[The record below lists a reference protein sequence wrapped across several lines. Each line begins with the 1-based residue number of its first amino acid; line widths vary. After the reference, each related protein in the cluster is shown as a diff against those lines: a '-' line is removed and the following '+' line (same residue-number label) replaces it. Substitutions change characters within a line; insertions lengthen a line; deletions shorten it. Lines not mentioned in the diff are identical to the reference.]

1 MASKLKLSPS
11 AASRWMNCPAS
22 VAMSA
27 KVPPSP
33 TSVYAAEGTAAAF
46 LAEFCLKGGEDAKE
60 YKEFLINVQE
70 DPEEIGRSIT
80 EFGPEGVTGGYEFEV
95 DAEMIDA
102 VQIYLDT
109 VRAEHSKGSQL
120 LVEQKVEITCI
131 HEEAEGT
138 PDAAVVVPWGKLTV
152 IDFKYGKGVVVEVE
166 ENYQLL
172 TYLAGVERA
181 SKEVFTEMEVVI
193 VQPRAP
199 HADGPVRRW
208 TVTRPRLDE
217 FIQEAHNKALVALD
231 DNAPFEAG
239 GWCRWCAVNGQCPE
253 QAREAKIMAK
263 TDFEEVGQEIQS
275 PDLMPVAQIAALY
288 GYRKQMENWFK
299 AMGEILREKLNTG
312 EEVPGWKLVAGAGNR
327 QWVDEIDAEK
337 KLRAHR
343 LRKKDIVTHPKPK
356 LLSPAKIEKLKGGS
370 FNTKTGLKELVNTL
384 TERPEREPS
393 LVPEEDKRLELR
405 PAKAEFED
413 LTGESNGSNDGES

>member
-46 LAEFCLKGGEDAKE
+46 LAETLLKNGKNAIE
-60 YKEFLINVQE
+60 YKGSMI
-70 DPEEIGRSIT
+70 
-80 EFGPEGVTGGYEFEV
+80 EV
-95 DAEMIDA
+95 DGWDCVFLEGPKRRAEDFVFLVDDEMIDA

-120 LVEQKVEITCI
+120 LVEHRVNVACI
-131 HEEAEGT
+131 NERVNAVL
-138 PDAAVVVPWGKLTV
+138 DAAVVVPWGKLTV

-166 ENYQLL
+166 ENSQLL
-172 TYLAGVERA
+172 TYLAGVQRA
-181 SKEVFTEMEVVI
+181 STEVFTEMEVVI

-208 TVTRPRLDE
+208 TVSRERLDK
-217 FIQEAHNKALVALD
+217 FIREAWRYALVALGD
-231 DNAPFEAG
+231 DAPFEMG
-239 GWCRWCAVNGQCPE
+239 DHCRWCAVNGQCPE

-312 EEVPGWKLVAGAGNR
+312 EEVPGWKLVAGVGNR
-327 QWVDEIDAEK
+327 QWTDEIDAEK
-337 KLRAHR
+337 KLRAHG
-343 LRKKDIVTHPKPK
+343 LRKKDIVLKPKPK
-356 LLSPAKIEKLKGGS
+356 LLSPAKIEKLKGG
-370 FNTKTGLKELVNTL
+370 KTGLKEFVNTL

-413 LTGESNGSNDGES
+413 LTGETK